1 MQDVHWSAGSFGYFP
16 TYALGALIAAQM
28 WEAMESELGSR
39 EQDLSRGEVGPIQL
53 WLGENVH
60 RYGRRLDTNELVERS
75 TGRPL
80 EIDPFMRYV
89 APLAGR

>member
-1 MQDVHWSAGSFGYFP
+1 
-16 TYALGALIAAQM
+16 
-28 WEAMESELGSR
+28 ME
-39 EQDLSRGEVGPIQL
+39 PIQL